1 MASQTDTTTTTDEE
15 LHYCTV
21 HPDRE
26 ATLRCNRCGRYMCVQ
41 CAVQTPVGY
50 RCRQCVRSQE
60 DKYFNASD
68 RDLILVGII
77 CLVLGG
83 IAGWI
88 VGQTGLWLLLILILG
103 APIGGAIAEIALR
116 VVQRRR
122 GRYMA
127 QVAAGATAVGALFPL
142 LWILLQAGVFVPR
155 LDVLLF
161 AGIAAVAVYG
171 RMAMR
176 G

>member
-1 MASQTDTTTTTDEE
+1 MASQAEITTTTDEE

-26 ATLRCNRCGRYMCVQ
+26 ATLRCNRCERYMCVQ

-50 RCRQCVRSQE
+50 RCRECVRTQE

-68 RDLILVGII
+68 RDLLLIGGI

-83 IAGWI
+83 IAGSI
-88 VGQTGLWLLLILILG
+88 IGQIGLWLLFVLILS
-103 APIGGAIAEIALR
+103 APVGGGIAEVALR
-116 VVQRRR
+116 AVKRRR

-127 QVAAGATAVGALFPL
+127 QVAAGATAVGALFPI